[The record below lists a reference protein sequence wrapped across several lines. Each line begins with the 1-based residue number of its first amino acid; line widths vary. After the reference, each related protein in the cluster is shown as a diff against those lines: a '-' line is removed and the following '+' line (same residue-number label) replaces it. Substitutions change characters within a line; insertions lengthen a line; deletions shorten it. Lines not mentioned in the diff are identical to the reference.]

1 MDNEFDRDRV
11 YDFNDNYVYHSSLL
25 FYHIIQT
32 IFTLVLYYN
41 LKKNINFSFL
51 FSGINL
57 FFYCFISIT
66 LFIQI
71 FLIVNFIHFFET
83 KVHFTFILTFIVFKG
98 LELFFLFFISQYVYS
113 KYIYYIYISICISLF
128 ILSYNILGN
137 DDRFKT
143 YLITIVIILILN
155 NFILFIFYI
164 SNYFDIKLLNYLIFT
179 VLYSIFLFLFF
190 LIYYKLIINHL
201 HDKTGLYYLFS
212 VVLIYFAI
220 FIILFEKMGA
230 KKIIPR

>member
-1 MDNEFDRDRV
+1 M
-11 YDFNDNYVYHSSLL
+11 
-25 FYHIIQT
+25 
-32 IFTLVLYYN
+32 
-41 LKKNINFSFL
+41 
-51 FSGINL
+51 
-57 FFYCFISIT
+57 
-66 LFIQI
+66 
-71 FLIVNFIHFFET
+71 
-83 KVHFTFILTFIVFKG
+83 
-98 LELFFLFFISQYVYS
+98 
-113 KYIYYIYISICISLF
+113 
-128 ILSYNILGN
+128 
-137 DDRFKT
+137 
-143 YLITIVIILILN
+143 N